1 MFSKLLLTAS
11 IVALTVFAAVPAA
24 DANSVPTT
32 GTQISLFVPPTTFL
46 ANTPFYIDQGFACQT
61 IVGEPDYVG
70 DCMTAS
76 TYFDLWLDGAQQ
88 PSTVDVDNAPGAYLK
103 RDLTNYP
110 NGLPAGS
117 HTFVGVFVFDGV
129 VTQTVTATI
138 VFTG

>member
-1 MFSKLLLTAS
+1 MFSKLLLAAS
-11 IVALTVFAAVPAA
+11 IVALTVFAAAPAA

-32 GTQISLFVPPTTFL
+32 GTRIALFIPPATFP
-46 ANTPFYIDQGFACQT
+46 ADTPFYIEQGFECQA
-61 IVGEPDYVG
+61 IVGEPDYAG

-76 TYFDLWLDGAQQ
+76 THFDLWLDGAQQ
-88 PSTVDVDNAPGAYLK
+88 PSTVDIDNAPGAYLK

>member
-1 MFSKLLLTAS
+1 MFSKLLLAAS
-11 IVALTVFAAVPAA
+11 IVALTVFAVVPAA

-32 GTQISLFVPPTTFL
+32 GTRIALFIPPATFP
-46 ANTPFYIDQGFACQT
+46 ANTPFYIEQGFACQA

-76 TYFDLWLDGAQQ
+76 TPSIFGLTERSSHP
-88 PSTVDVDNAPGAYLK
+88 PSTS
-103 RDLTNYP
+103 T